1 MPPAGGML
9 FAGPPFLPSPSM
21 TLYALKPRFQALL
34 RPVAR
39 RLHAGGVTANQV
51 TIGTAAASLLLGVGL
66 ALAAAAGESIW
77 FLLLP
82 GWLLARM
89 ALNAIDGLLAREFGQ
104 ASRLGACLNE
114 LADLLA
120 DAALY
125 LPFALLP
132 ATGSALAVLVVVL
145 ANVAELAA
153 VVATADGSGRRNDGP
168 MGKSDRALV
177 FGALGL
183 LLGCGIPPGPWLA
196 GVLATIAVLLLP
208 TIGNRVRRG
217 IAGEDRGG
225 QP

>member
-1 MPPAGGML
+1 
-9 FAGPPFLPSPSM
+9 M
-21 TLYALKPRFQALL
+21 TLYSLKPRFQALL
-34 RPVAR
+34 RPAAR
-39 RLHAGGVTANQV
+39 RLHARAVTANQV
-51 TIGTAAASLLLGVGL
+51 TVGTAAASLLLGGGL
-66 ALAAAAGESIW
+66 ALAAAAGELVW

-82 GWLLARM
+82 GWLLLRM
-89 ALNAIDGLLAREFGQ
+89 ALNAIDGLLAREFGH

-132 ATGSALAVLVVVL
+132 ATGGALAVLVVVL
-145 ANVAELAA
+145 ANVAEMAA
-153 VVATADGSGRRNDGP
+153 VVAAGNGSGRRNDGP

-183 LLGCGIPPGPWLA
+183 LLGCGVAPGPWLA
-196 GVLATIAVLLLP
+196 WVLTIVAVLLLP
-208 TIGNRVRRG
+208 TIGNRVWRG
-217 IAGEDRGG
+217 IAGEDRSR

>member
-1 MPPAGGML
+1 
-9 FAGPPFLPSPSM
+9 M

-217 IAGEDRGG
+217 IAGEDRSR

>member
-1 MPPAGGML
+1 
-9 FAGPPFLPSPSM
+9 M

-217 IAGEDRGG
+217 IAGEDRGR

>member
-1 MPPAGGML
+1 
-9 FAGPPFLPSPSM
+9 M
-21 TLYALKPRFQALL
+21 TLYSLKPHFQALL
-34 RPVAR
+34 RPAVR
-39 RLHAGGVTANQV
+39 RLYAGGVTANQV
-51 TIGTAAASLLLGVGL
+51 TVGTAAASLLLGGGL
-66 ALAAAAGESIW
+66 AVAAAGGELLW

-82 GWLLARM
+82 GWLLLRM

-132 ATGSALAVLVVVL
+132 ATGGALAVLVVVL
-145 ANVAELAA
+145 ANVAEMAAVLAA
-153 VVATADGSGRRNDGP
+153 GNGGGRRNDGP

-196 GVLATIAVLLLP
+196 WVLAIVALLLLP
-208 TIGNRVRRG
+208 TIGNRVRCG
-217 IAGEDRGG
+217 IAGEDRSR

>member
-1 MPPAGGML
+1 
-9 FAGPPFLPSPSM
+9 M

-39 RLHAGGVTANQV
+39 RLHAGGATANQV
-51 TIGTAAASLLLGVGL
+51 TVGTAAASLLLGGGL
-66 ALAAAAGESIW
+66 ALAAAAGELIW

-82 GWLLARM
+82 GWLLLRM
-89 ALNAIDGLLAREFGQ
+89 ALNAIDGVLAREFGQ

-217 IAGEDRGG
+217 IAGEDRGR

>member
-1 MPPAGGML
+1 
-9 FAGPPFLPSPSM
+9 M